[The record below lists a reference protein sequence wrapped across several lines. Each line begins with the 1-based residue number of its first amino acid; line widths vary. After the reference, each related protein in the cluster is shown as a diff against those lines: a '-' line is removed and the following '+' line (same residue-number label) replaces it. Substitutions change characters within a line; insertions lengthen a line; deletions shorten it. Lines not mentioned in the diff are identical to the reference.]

1 MCCFSG
7 PVNTVSTTKIFARA
21 GQQAQQFLIY
31 AMQYQAESE
40 LAMILP
46 LPTPPSPAEDA
57 VRFLDLSTYPDI
69 FADMERS
76 FPVTRFRSFAAPDSA
91 KSNLV
96 VYNVGSFEA
105 SFVPTRQDFAR
116 LDSRFRLPDGVWD
129 DLPTYAEYSFAVFK
143 LKSGAHSIHPMAF
156 SFPRRNP
163 DALFFPT
170 VHIHHGT
177 VEENAE
183 FDHTLYWQ
191 SNSTNTTD
199 RSRRLRDSGT
209 TPTWPDRHSSG
220 PAGNFV
226 RIADAQGIVDADLP
240 LFRRRIHG
248 LHPNE
253 DIFLPEEG

>member
-7 PVNTVSTTKIFARA
+7 PVEAVSTTKIFARA
-21 GQQAQQFLIY
+21 GHQAQQFLIY

-57 VRFLDLSTYPDI
+57 VHFLDLSAYPDI

-76 FPVTRFRSFAAPDSA
+76 FPVMRSRAAFGSPQA
-91 KSNLV
+91 KAPLLIVHS
-96 VYNVGSFEA
+96 VGSFEA

-116 LDSRFRLPDGVWD
+116 LDDRFRLPDGVWD

-143 LKSGAHSIHPMAF
+143 LKSGAHSVHPMAF

-170 VHIHHGT
+170 VHIHQGV
-177 VEENAE
+177 VEEKAD

-191 SNSTNTTD
+191 SRPEATTGG
-199 RSRRLRDSGT
+199 RG
-209 TPTWPDRHSSG
+209 SSPRWRGQEQSIG

-226 RIADAQGIVDADLP
+226 RTADDHGIVDPDRP
-240 LFRRRIHG
+240 LFRQRVHG
-248 LHPNE
+248 LYANE
-253 DIFLPEEG
+253 DIFLPEES